1 MSPVVKFASVRPTSS
16 LNLLSHREME
26 GLLSSDPEVQRLFR
40 ECSLAV
46 LNAGSYEDDAD
57 LVLKTYKNFTIQ
69 VVPQSRGVKL
79 EVRNAP
85 ASAFVDDRMI
95 NGIREHLFS
104 VLRDIVFTHNK
115 LGKAGR
121 FDLSSSDGIS
131 DAVFRILRNA
141 GVVEPERAPN
151 LVICWGGHAVDRV
164 EYDHSKNVGY
174 HLGLRGLDVGTGCG
188 IGAMKGPMKGAAVG
202 HSKQQ
207 IRDGRYIGIC
217 EPGIIASESPN
228 AIVNELVILPD
239 IEKRLEAFVR
249 IAHCIIVFP
258 GSTGT
263 LEEVLYLLGIVMH
276 PDNAEIELPLIFSAP
291 ESNSSYFAEVEEFFR
306 EVIGEEAC
314 QYYSVIVGQPELVA
328 QTAKRSVEAVKR
340 QRRGSDESYAY
351 NWRLK
356 IPKALQVPFVPSHTN
371 MSRLNLSMD
380 IPAYQRV
387 FELRSAFSGIVA
399 GNVKAYGIKQIRNHG
414 PYQLTGDKRVIQA
427 MDKLLQG
434 FVLQGRMKLRSDYT
448 PCYSLTSKAG

>member
-1 MSPVVKFASVRPTSS
+1 MSQVIEFASVRPSRS
-16 LNLLSHREME
+16 LNLLSQREIE
-26 GLLSSDPEVQRLFR
+26 GLLSSDPKVQRLFR

-46 LNAGSYEDDAD
+46 LNAGSQEDDAD
-57 LVLKTYKNFTIQ
+57 LVLETYQDFTIQ

-85 ASAFVDDRMI
+85 ASAFVDGRMI

-115 LGKAGR
+115 LSNVGR
-121 FDLSSSDGIS
+121 FDLGSSDGIS

-151 LVICWGGHAVDRV
+151 LIICWGGHAVTRA
-164 EYDHSKNVGY
+164 EYDHCKNVG
-174 HLGLRGLDVGTGCG
+174 HQLGLRGLDVGTGCG

-207 IRDGRYIGIC
+207 KRDGRYIGIC
-217 EPGIIASESPN
+217 EPGIIAAESPN
-228 AIVNELVILPD
+228 PVVNELVILPD

-249 IAHCIIVFP
+249 LAHCIIVFP
-258 GSTGT
+258 GSAGT

-276 PDNAEIELPLIFSAP
+276 PNNAEIELPLIFSAP
-291 ESNSSYFAEVEEFFR
+291 ESNPNYFAKVEEFFR
-306 EVIGEEAC
+306 EAIGEEAC

-328 QTAKRSVEAVKR
+328 KTAKRSVEAVKR
-340 QRRGSDESYAY
+340 QRRSTDESYAY

-356 IPKALQVPFVPSHTN
+356 IPQALQEPFIPSHAN
-371 MSRLNLSMD
+371 MSKLNLSMD

-387 FELRSAFSGIVA
+387 FELRCAFSGIVA
-399 GNVKAYGIKQIRNHG
+399 GNVKSYGIKQIREHG

-427 MDKLLQG
+427 MDKLLKG
-434 FVLQGRMKLRSDYT
+434 FVREGRMKLRGDYT
-448 PCYSLTSKAG
+448 PCYSLTSKDS

>member
-1 MSPVVKFASVRPTSS
+1 
-16 LNLLSHREME
+16 ME
-26 GLLSSDPEVQRLFR
+26 GLLSSAPEVQRLFR

-46 LNAGSYEDDAD
+46 LNVGSQEDDAD
-57 LVLKTYKNFTIQ
+57 LVLETYRDFTIQ
-69 VVPQSRGVKL
+69 VIPQSRGVKL
-79 EVRNAP
+79 EVHNAP

-104 VLRDIVFTHNK
+104 VLRDIVFTHSE
-115 LGKAGR
+115 LAKAGH

-131 DAVFRILRNA
+131 DTVFRILRNA

-164 EYDHSKNVGY
+164 EYDYSKNVGY
-174 HLGLRGLDVGTGCG
+174 QLGLRGLDVATGCG

-207 IRDGRYIGIC
+207 IRDGRYIGIS

-228 AIVNELVILPD
+228 PIVNELVILPD
-239 IEKRLEAFVR
+239 VEKRLEAFVR
-249 IAHCIIVFP
+249 MAHCIIVFP
-258 GSTGT
+258 GSAGT
-263 LEEVLYLLGIVMH
+263 LEEILYLLGILMH
-276 PDNAEIELPLIFSAP
+276 PDNAEVELPLIFSAP
-291 ESNSSYFAEVEEFFR
+291 ESNPGFFAEIEEFLR
-306 EVIGEEAC
+306 EAIGEEAC
-314 QYYSVIVGQPELVA
+314 QYYSVIVGQSELVA
-328 QTAKRSVEAVKR
+328 QTAKRSIEAVKR
-340 QRRGSDESYAY
+340 QRRSSDESYAY

-356 IPKALQVPFVPSHTN
+356 IPKALQIPFVPSHAK

-380 IPAYQRV
+380 IPFYQRV
-387 FELRSAFSGIVA
+387 FELRSAFSGVVA

-427 MDKLLQG
+427 MDKLLEG
-434 FVLQGRMKLRSDYT
+434 FVHRGRMKLRGDYT
-448 PCYSLTSKAG
+448 PCYSLTSKAS